1 VTATGWLATRAPEP
15 PPALAARI
23 NVAVRDREE
32 PLVDTALT
40 LVDAAD
46 VMLRALL
53 ERSSEGRDSA
63 LDLLAID
70 ALVTY
75 AFEAASSD
83 PSTLTA
89 RAEDAMRRFAT
100 AARA

>member
-1 VTATGWLATRAPEP
+1 VTVSGWLETRTPEP
-15 PPALAARI
+15 PPALASRI
-23 NVAVRDREE
+23 RAAILDREE
-32 PLVDTALT
+32 TSTDRALA

-46 VMLRALL
+46 VMLRDLL
-53 ERSSEGRDSA
+53 ERNSEGRDSA

-75 AFEAASSD
+75 AFESASSD
-83 PSTLTA
+83 PTTLTA